1 MIDTLL
7 VYALALLLGWPLGLY
22 LAKVMRGAPMRGDAL
37 FGWIERP
44 LYRLLGTDPARG
56 MHWRAYAGA
65 FLASNLV
72 LGVLVFALF
81 VTQAW
86 LPFNPDAVPNM
97 RWDVALHTMIS
108 FLTNTDQQHYSGQAQ
123 LSYLSQAVGVVG
135 LQFITPMM
143 GLALVAATLRGL
155 FGGRTVARSA
165 DALSASAAT
174 VSARPRMAG
183 PDDPEPMASRQG
195 RLPAAASVGLQHQ
208 AMREDDVD
216 LGNYWADV
224 IRPTLRFLLP
234 LCLLWT
240 LLLTQ
245 QGVPSTLAAGP
256 VATPLD
262 ASAGQQTQKIPLGPV
277 AAMVAIKQLG
287 TNGGGWYGPNSAMA
301 LENPTPFSNLLE
313 MLGIVLIPVAVAF
326 MVGPFTGRR
335 KFTALV
341 FGSMLVMSL
350 ASTALSMWAE
360 GNTASTASAALME
373 GKEVRLGVDSSAAW
387 SSLTTQTSN
396 GSVNAMHDSLAPL
409 TGGVAMVNMLIN
421 AIWGGIGCGLQQFL
435 VYLLLSVFLAGLMT
449 GRTPELFGRKIEA
462 PEVRLL
468 ALLILLQPLVL
479 LGFTAVTLA
488 LPASMSATSNPGF
501 HGISQVF
508 YEYTSAFANNGS
520 GFEGLGDGI
529 PWWNL
534 SCAAVLLLG
543 RYPAL
548 IVPLIVAA
556 QLARKRVAPETGG
569 SLQVETPTFALTLI
583 AVIVILTVLQFTPA
597 LVLGPIADH
606 LTLAAH

>member
-44 LYRLLGTDPARG
+44 LYRLLGTDPAHGMSWRG
-56 MHWRAYAGA
+56 YAGA

-86 LPFNPDAVPNM
+86 LPLNPDAVPNM
-97 RWDVALHTMIS
+97 RWDVALHTMVS

-135 LQFITPMM
+135 LQLVTPMM
-143 GLALVAATLRGL
+143 GLALVVATLRAL
-155 FGGRTVARSA
+155 FGGRAAEANRGSQSV
-165 DALSASAAT
+165 ALSADEA
-174 VSARPRMAG
+174 
-183 PDDPEPMASRQG
+183 
-195 RLPAAASVGLQHQ
+195 
-208 AMREDDVD
+208 DV
-216 LGNYWADV
+216 GNYWADV

-240 LLLTQ
+240 MLLTQ

-256 VATPLD
+256 TATPLD
-262 ASAGQQTQKIPLGPV
+262 ASAGMATQKIPLGPV

-313 MLGIVLIPVAVAF
+313 TLAIVLIPVAIAF

-341 FGSMLVMSL
+341 FGSMLTMSL
-350 ASTALSMWAE
+350 ASTAVSVWSE
-360 GNTASTASAALME
+360 GHSASATSAALME
-373 GKEVRLGVDSSAAW
+373 GKEVRFGVDASAAW

-409 TGGVAMVNMLIN
+409 TGGVAMVDMLVN

-462 PEVRLL
+462 GEVRLL

-479 LGFTAVTLA
+479 LGFTALTLA
-488 LPASMSATSNPGF
+488 MPAAITATSNPGF

-534 SCAAVLLLG
+534 TCTLVLILG

-556 QLARKRVAPETGG
+556 QMARKRVAPETGG

-583 AVIVILTVLQFTPA
+583 AVIAVLTVLQFTPA